1 MNLAN
6 KLTLIRIF
14 LVPIFLIFIA
24 VKDIP
29 YGSFIATLIFILASL
44 TDKLDGY
51 IARSRNQITN
61 FGKFMDP
68 LADKLLVTAALIS
81 LVELHVVP
89 SWAAVV
95 IIAREFAVSGLRSI
109 AAAQGRV
116 IAASWWG
123 KIKTVIQII
132 AIILLLLKVNIHE
145 AKLLKIFVINNHYL
159 KEFFAIVPTIM
170 LMIAVVVTLLSGY
183 DYFKKNKE
191 AVSVDK

>member
-14 LVPIFLIFIA
+14 LVPVFLIFIA
-24 VKDIP
+24 VKGIP
-29 YGSFIATLIFILASL
+29 YGTVIATFIFILASL

-89 SWAAVV
+89 SWAAVI

-109 AAAQGRV
+109 AAAQGKV

-123 KIKTVIQII
+123 KIKTVIQIV
-132 AIILLLLKVNIHE
+132 AIILLLLKVNIRQS
-145 AKLLKIFVINNHYL
+145 AYLKHLVGDGYFW
-159 KEFFAIVPTIM
+159 KEFFKIMPNLM
-170 LMIAVVVTLLSGY
+170 LMAAVIITIISGY
-183 DYFKKNKE
+183 EYFKKNKD
-191 AVSVDK
+191 AITTDK

>member
-14 LVPIFLIFIA
+14 LVPVFLVFIA
-24 VKDIP
+24 VKNIP
-29 YGSFIATLIFILASL
+29 YGSFIATFIFILASL

-61 FGKFMDP
+61 FGKLMDP

-132 AIILLLLKVNIHE
+132 AIISLLLKVNIRD
-145 AKLLKIFVINNHYL
+145 AKILKIFVIDNYYL
-159 KEFFAIVPTIM
+159 QEFFKVFPTIM
-170 LMIAVVVTLLSGY
+170 LMIAVIVTLISGY

-191 AVSVDK
+191 AVSIDK

>member
-14 LVPIFLIFIA
+14 LVPVFLLFIA
-24 VKDIP
+24 TKDIP
-29 YGSFIATLIFILASL
+29 YGSFIATFIFILASV

-51 IARSRNQITN
+51 VARSRNQITN

-89 SWAAVV
+89 GWAAVV

-132 AIILLLLKVNIHE
+132 AIILLLLKVNIRD
-145 AKLLKIFVINNHYL
+145 ARLLKIFVIDNHYV
-159 KEFFAIVPTIM
+159 KEFFVIVPTIM
-170 LMIAVVVTLLSGY
+170 LMVAVVITLISGY
-183 DYFKKNKE
+183 DYFKKNKD
-191 AVSVDK
+191 AVDMDK

>member
-14 LVPIFLIFIA
+14 LVPVFLLFIA
-24 VKDIP
+24 TKDIP
-29 YGSFIATLIFILASL
+29 YGSFIATFIFILASL

-51 IARSRNQITN
+51 VARSRNQITN

-81 LVELHVVP
+81 LVELQVVP
-89 SWAAVV
+89 GWAAVV

-123 KIKTVIQII
+123 KIKTVIQIV
-132 AIILLLLKVNIHE
+132 AIILLLLKVNIHD
-145 AKLLKIFVINNHYL
+145 AKLLKIFVIDNHYV
-159 KEFFAIVPTIM
+159 KEFFRVAPTIM
-170 LMIAVVVTLLSGY
+170 LMVAVVITLISGY

-191 AVSVDK
+191 AVSYDK